1 MKHVTPREAEALL
14 AAGGVELID
23 VREPREWANGHL
35 PGARH
40 VPLDTLR
47 VNPSEKLPKDRPVMF
62 VCAKG
67 GRSQTAAGLADQLG
81 LAEVYTID
89 GGTEEWAR
97 LGLPIE
103 VPARAPVAP
112 AVAEP
117 PPDDMEA
124 VMPELDAVIGA
135 NLRELRTQ
143 RSLSLDATARL
154 TGLSRATLGQIE
166 LGTNTPSVGV
176 VWKIARAFEVPFAA
190 LLAAHTKVTTAVLRS
205 DKKVHSRV
213 VKVLNDPAR
222 KPFELE
228 LEEPLMS
235 PVCQLFPFN
244 DIKENRCPQT
254 TECTGSLA
262 AKGTRFLAVVARRK
276 VGGAWLP
283 WEVSG
288 TSWTSRWMAVGRQL
302 DRFQLADDARIAQLE
317 EYFKAPK

>member
-47 VNPSEKLPKDRPVMF
+47 LHPAEKLPKDRPVMF

-81 LAEVYTID
+81 LPQVYSID

-103 VPARAPVAP
+103 VPPRAPVAP
-112 AVAEP
+112 LVTEQAPA
-117 PPDDMEA
+117 DMDA

-135 NLRELRTQ
+135 NLRELRIQ

-154 TGLSRATLGQIE
+154 TGLSRAMLGQIE

-190 LLAAHTKVTTAVLRS
+190 LLAAHTQVTTAVLRG
-205 DKKVHSRV
+205 DKAKRLISADGRFSSR
-213 VKVLNDPAR
+213 A
-222 KPFELE
+222 
-228 LEEPLMS
+228 
-235 PVCQLFPFN
+235 LFPFGEAN
-244 DIKENRCPQT
+244 NVEFYELWLKGHSREEAEAHQPGTRENLVVTSGKLVVEFSGTRH
-254 TECTGSLA
+254 EL
-262 AKGTRFLAVVARRK
+262 AKGDAIVF
-276 VGGAWLP
+276 GADVPHVYLNP
-283 WEVSG
+283 ASEDC
-288 TSWTSRWMAVGRQL
+288 WMHLVMTYSHA
-302 DRFQLADDARIAQLE
+302 
-317 EYFKAPK
+317 